1 MKNISYIVV
10 ITVLI
15 SLIGLNGLY
24 AQKISRVHSNFR
36 KLEIYISRIDELV
49 KNFNDERARNFISQ
63 AKIELEK
70 ARRLLFNTDSPRVG
84 LAQILM
90 AKAKN
95 LTDQAARLVLRKPF
109 ANLKSQLDNLISKAE
124 SIVSISKNDEAHYL
138 LNQAKKFRRLSY
150 TSFSAGKVVKGQE
163 YYRISYFFANK
174 CVEFL
179 SKGGKNIQEQILE
192 LDLSIRQLLMQA
204 EDLLDANTQKNLYT
218 MLQEAEKYY
227 EEARQLA
234 EEGDPELAL
243 RRLRLVKRF
252 VYRIFDQAERA
263 ETTPQT
269 RTENSLYSLRSLLQ
283 ALQNDVNQ
291 SSNPNARKLLDNA
304 WTLLREAELASENRN
319 YKQAQMKISL
329 SQRFANNVFRKTR
342 NSKTENSTDI
352 QFRIDETR
360 KLLNLQADQVQGSL
374 KVLHGEAEKILINAQ
389 NNLENDN
396 TIVAFQ
402 LVQAATRM
410 TARIQRE
417 LRQSLPN
424 DIEMIALEKKYKR
437 VQNMLDQMTRNRDF
451 SKEYGPV
458 LIQLRQF
465 TVFANQYM
473 QSGDYLL
480 AEEYLNTVFEQIR
493 QYTNKWRETAK

>member
-1 MKNISYIVV
+1 
-10 ITVLI
+10 
-15 SLIGLNGLY
+15 
-24 AQKISRVHSNFR
+24 
-36 KLEIYISRIDELV
+36 
-49 KNFNDERARNFISQ
+49 
-63 AKIELEK
+63 
-70 ARRLLFNTDSPRVG
+70 
-84 LAQILM
+84 
-90 AKAKN
+90 
-95 LTDQAARLVLRKPF
+95 
-109 ANLKSQLDNLISKAE
+109 
-124 SIVSISKNDEAHYL
+124 
-138 LNQAKKFRRLSY
+138 
-150 TSFSAGKVVKGQE
+150 
-163 YYRISYFFANK
+163 
-174 CVEFL
+174 
-179 SKGGKNIQEQILE
+179 
-192 LDLSIRQLLMQA
+192 
-204 EDLLDANTQKNLYT
+204 
-218 MLQEAEKYY
+218 
-227 EEARQLA
+227 LA

-252 VYRIFDQAERA
+252 IYRIFDQAERA

-374 KVLHGEAEKILINAQ
+374 KVLHGEAEKILNNAQ

-437 VQNMLDQMTRNRDF
+437 VQNMLDQMARNRDF

-465 TVFANQYM
+465 TVIANQYM